1 MNERNKRVD
10 RPEKNFKVG
19 AVRAA
24 VWPTTIVLK
33 DGTSFEKKKVV
44 VDRRYKDR
52 NGEWKST
59 HSLDAND
66 VPKAILALQQAYEY
80 IMTPADQ
87 EKEKEK
93 EKEKEDETNV
103 IEEVV
108 IR

>member
-1 MNERNKRVD
+1 MNEPNRRVD

-33 DGTSFEKKKVV
+33 DGTSFDKKKVV

-59 HSLDAND
+59 NSLDAND
-66 VPKAILALQQAYEY
+66 VPKAILALQKAYEY
-80 IMTPADQ
+80 IMTHG

-93 EKEKEDETNV
+93 EVETNEAEG
-103 IEEVV
+103 IA

>member
-1 MNERNKRVD
+1 MNERNNRVD
-10 RPEKNFKVG
+10 RPEKNFRVG

-33 DGTSFEKKKVV
+33 DGTSFDKKKVV

-59 HSLDAND
+59 NSLDAND
-66 VPKAILALQQAYEY
+66 VPKAILALQLAYAFL
-80 IMTPADQ
+80 MVKDDKD
-87 EKEKEK
+87 KEPESSS
-93 EKEKEDETNV
+93 NG
-103 IEEVV
+103 IEEVR

>member
-1 MNERNKRVD
+1 MNERNNRVD
-10 RPEKNFKVG
+10 RPEKNFRVG

-24 VWPTTIVLK
+24 VWPSTIVLK

-59 HSLDAND
+59 NSLDAND
-66 VPKAILALQQAYEY
+66 VPKAVLALQLAYQYMMVKDDRDKDRDTGNENN
-80 IMTPADQ
+80 A
-87 EKEKEK
+87 
-93 EKEKEDETNV
+93 
-103 IEEVV
+103 IEEMR

>member
-1 MNERNKRVD
+1 MNERNQRAD

-24 VWPTTIVLK
+24 IWPTTIVLK
-33 DGTSFEKKKVV
+33 DGTSFDKKKVV

-59 HSLDAND
+59 NSLDAND

-80 IMTPADQ
+80 IMTRVERGRD
-87 EKEKEK
+87 KD
-93 EKEKEDETNV
+93 DENGTQANHV
-103 IEEVV
+103 DEIA